1 VLAGE
6 PDGVLVGPYFAE
18 QFADTL
24 AASSTE
30 GLVTADFVSPSNR
43 PGEDIGRWVL
53 RRIVHDSD
61 TPEVAWPA

>member
-1 VLAGE
+1 MLAGE

-18 QFADTL
+18 QFANTL

-30 GLVTADFVSPSNR
+30 SLVTADFLSPSSR

-53 RRIVHDSD
+53 R
-61 TPEVAWPA
+61 